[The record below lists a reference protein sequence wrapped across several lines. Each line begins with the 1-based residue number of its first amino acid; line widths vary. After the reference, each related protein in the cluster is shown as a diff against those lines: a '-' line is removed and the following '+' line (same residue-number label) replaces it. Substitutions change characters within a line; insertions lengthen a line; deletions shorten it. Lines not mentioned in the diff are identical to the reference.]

1 MNVISINNDHDKK
14 LKSKAA
20 ERFIPVHPELEKLGL
35 LNHIDKLRARN
46 EQRLFSELQRSRDG
60 YSQTPSKWFGK
71 FKLKLVITSQFKVFH
86 SFRHTVANT
95 LKQADVP
102 RDQAA
107 EILGHDRGKDVT
119 YGRYGK
125 PSEAKRQ
132 LEVIKKL
139 DFS

>member
-1 MNVISINNDHDKK
+1 MVIDRRHLSGLESLR
-14 LKSKAA
+14 LK
-20 ERFIPVHPELEKLGL
+20 VG
-35 LNHIDKLRARN
+35 
-46 EQRLFSELQRSRDG
+46 
-60 YSQTPSKWFGK
+60 
-71 FKLKLVITSQFKVFH
+71 ITWQFKVFH

-125 PSEAKRQ
+125 LSEAKRQ

-139 DFS
+139 DFRLDSK

>member
-1 MNVISINNDHDKK
+1 LLASVLPTSLTKFYSRSIYF
-14 LKSKAA
+14 LSCL
-20 ERFIPVHPELEKLGL
+20 FIK
-35 LNHIDKLRARN
+35 
-46 EQRLFSELQRSRDG
+46 
-60 YSQTPSKWFGK
+60 
-71 FKLKLVITSQFKVFH
+71 
-86 SFRHTVANT
+86 ANT

-125 PSEAKRQ
+125 PAEAKRQ

-139 DFS
+139 NFSLNLG

>member
-1 MNVISINNDHDKK
+1 MVI
-14 LKSKAA
+14 
-20 ERFIPVHPELEKLGL
+20 
-35 LNHIDKLRARN
+35 ARHH
-46 EQRLFSELQRSRDG
+46 
-60 YSQTPSKWFGK
+60 SKWFGK
-71 FKLKLVITSQFKVFH
+71 FKLKVGITSQFKVFH
-86 SFRHTVANT
+86 SFRHTVANA

-139 DFS
+139 DFRLDSK

>member
-1 MNVISINNDHDKK
+1 MKPLVVLN
-14 LKSKAA
+14 KSKDW
-20 ERFIPVHPELEKLGL
+20 K
-35 LNHIDKLRARN
+35 
-46 EQRLFSELQRSRDG
+46 S
-60 YSQTPSKWFGK
+60 
-71 FKLKLVITSQFKVFH
+71 
-86 SFRHTVANT
+86 

-125 PSEAKRQ
+125 PAEAKRQ

-139 DFS
+139 TFSINHG

>member
-1 MNVISINNDHDKK
+1 M
-14 LKSKAA
+14 
-20 ERFIPVHPELEKLGL
+20 
-35 LNHIDKLRARN
+35 
-46 EQRLFSELQRSRDG
+46 FSELQRSRDG
-60 YSQTPSKWFGK
+60 YSQTPSKWFEK
-71 FKLKLVITSQFKVFH
+71 FKLKLGITSQFKVFH
-86 SFRHTVANT
+86 SFRHTVANA

-125 PSEAKRQ
+125 PAEAKRQ

-139 DFS
+139 NFSLNLG

>member
-1 MNVISINNDHDKK
+1 
-14 LKSKAA
+14 
-20 ERFIPVHPELEKLGL
+20 
-35 LNHIDKLRARN
+35 
-46 EQRLFSELQRSRDG
+46 
-60 YSQTPSKWFGK
+60 
-71 FKLKLVITSQFKVFH
+71 VFH

-102 RDQAA
+102 RDQVA

-125 PSEAKRQ
+125 PAEASSQ

-139 DFS
+139 NFSLNLG

>member
-1 MNVISINNDHDKK
+1 M
-14 LKSKAA
+14 
-20 ERFIPVHPELEKLGL
+20 
-35 LNHIDKLRARN
+35 
-46 EQRLFSELQRSRDG
+46 
-60 YSQTPSKWFGK
+60 
-71 FKLKLVITSQFKVFH
+71 FH
-86 SFRHTVANT
+86 SFRHKVANT

-107 EILGHDRGKDVT
+107 EILGRDRGKDVT
-119 YGRYGK
+119 YGK